1 MLYYDKIGVSEEIDV
16 NKSSKSKECMI
27 FYDWYFLDSGY
38 TYEPKVCN
46 GCHDI
51 STTTYELKNIAIMNI
66 KDVDYR
72 YVTWN
77 MSRSDAIN
85 KLIILS

>member
-1 MLYYDKIGVSEEIDV
+1 MLYYDKIDVSEEIDV

-46 GCHDI
+46 DCHDI

-72 YVTWN
+72 YVT
-77 MSRSDAIN
+77 
-85 KLIILS
+85 